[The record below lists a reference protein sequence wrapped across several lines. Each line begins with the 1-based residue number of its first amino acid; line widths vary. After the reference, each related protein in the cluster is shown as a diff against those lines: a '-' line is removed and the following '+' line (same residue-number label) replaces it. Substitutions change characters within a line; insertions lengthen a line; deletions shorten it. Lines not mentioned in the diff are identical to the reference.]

1 MFSDAFRSGRNS
13 RASYR
18 SGADVKLRRR
28 AMIIA
33 VLVVAGAAA
42 GWLTL
47 NLGLDLLLGG
57 RTFR

>member
-1 MFSDAFRSGRNS
+1 
-13 RASYR
+13 
-18 SGADVKLRRR
+18 
-28 AMIIA
+28 MIIA